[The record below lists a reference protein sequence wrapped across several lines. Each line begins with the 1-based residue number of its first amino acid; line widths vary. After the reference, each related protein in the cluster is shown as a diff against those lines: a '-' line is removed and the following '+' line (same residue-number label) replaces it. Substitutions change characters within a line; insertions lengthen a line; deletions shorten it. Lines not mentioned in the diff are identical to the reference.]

1 MEGELEAVQRGCG
14 AQVGLP
20 LARRVVGAELVNL
33 ALGRHLERWLVR
45 PAGGGRGRRDG
56 DGARGR
62 RPRRG
67 PSGLGRVDRA
77 GDEVLH
83 EQHPGAPE
91 QSREEQVQR
100 VLELVLDGGGED
112 DGARR
117 GGGMHHFELQHQR
130 DGERGRKDL
139 FEHRVQL
146 ERCDRQRRAHRERV
160 ASECVLRLA
169 ERRRRSRERRVARA
183 PNEPTKSNA
192 WSESQKPSSSHISAL
207 MMDVAFGRASAV
219 YKYAG
224 GGAGEPANGGEA
236 GGEAEMSCAAGA
248 GEHSSRR
255 KTSQKARPPSPMKQ
269 PRKVERNDGG
279 CAVFWPRASRLVS
292 ILEVRGGD
300 CEAKGDNP

>member
-1 MEGELEAVQRGCG
+1 MEGELEAVERGHG

-67 PSGLGRVDRA
+67 PSRLGRVDRA
-77 GDEVLH
+77 GHEVLH

-169 ERRRRSRERRVARA
+169 ERRRRSREEEGGEGPKRADEEQRVVREPEAELVARLCTHD
-183 PNEPTKSNA
+183 ERGVR
-192 WSESQKPSSSHISAL
+192 ESVCGVQVCWRRS
-207 MMDVAFGRASAV
+207 GRARRRWRSGRRGRDV
-219 YKYAG
+219 QRG
-224 GGAGEPANGGEA
+224 G
-236 GGEAEMSCAAGA
+236 
-248 GEHSSRR
+248 SRR
-255 KTSQKARPPSPMKQ
+255 AQLAEEDFAKSKAAQS
-269 PRKVERNDGG
+269 D
-279 CAVFWPRASRLVS
+279 
-292 ILEVRGGD
+292 
-300 CEAKGDNP
+300 EAAEEG